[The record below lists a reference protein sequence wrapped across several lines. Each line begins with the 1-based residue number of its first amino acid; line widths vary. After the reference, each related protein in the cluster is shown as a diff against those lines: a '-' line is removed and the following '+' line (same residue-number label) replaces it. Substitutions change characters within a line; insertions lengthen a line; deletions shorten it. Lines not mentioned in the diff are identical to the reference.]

1 MPDKPETAEDYLS
14 QRISEMYVKGEFD
27 RPPAFITYP
36 NIAKIM
42 VEYSSLVLQE
52 CIKEMESYKKSMFP
66 NPDILFQREIGQD
79 DMISILK
86 KRMEGNK

>member
-1 MPDKPETAEDYLS
+1 MPDKPEDTLKRRGHYHP
-14 QRISEMYVKGEFD
+14 MP
-27 RPPAFITYP
+27 RPYTNENVIEA
-36 NIAKIM
+36 M
-42 VEYSSLVLQE
+42 QEYSSLVLQE

-86 KRMEGNK
+86 KRIEGNK